1 MRAAHPRFPALDL
14 RSLAAFRVG
23 LGAIVL
29 VDLAGR
35 VGDRATL
42 YAAGDL
48 ATRLG
53 GWPLYGPG
61 TSAAVVTALFAI
73 HAAAA
78 VALVLGVRTRL
89 AAATTW
95 LLLLCLHHRNP
106 FVLNAGDALLRLLLL
121 WSMFLPLGARFGL
134 DAPRKA
140 PAAVLVRSPATLALA
155 VQVVSVYA
163 FTLVLKSGAAWL
175 PNGTA
180 LHFALS
186 NDALATDLGHAL
198 TAWPSLLHVMTYAV
212 LAIEAVAPLL
222 LIAPGA
228 RHRLAGAAA
237 LVGLHV
243 GIALFMRVGL
253 FPFVSIV
260 AVLPFLPPALWRDRG
275 AAACARGSSPRG
287 ARAVHAVC
295 VICLA
300 GLLLADIGTI
310 VRSAR
315 PPRPV
320 HAVLAA
326 IGLDHRWDMF
336 APDPPSTHDE
346 LLARLV
352 DGDASRDVPLRPA
365 NLRWRKYFERVG
377 RDNDALALL
386 RHLCRTTGAH
396 RVALYRLAH
405 PIPAPGRPATTP
417 PDESRLAD
425 LTCAPSPARQ
435 LLVRA
440 DRP

>member
-42 YAAGDL
+42 YASGDL
-48 ATRLG
+48 APRLG

-61 TSAAVVTALFAI
+61 TSAALVTALFAI

-78 VALVLGVRTRL
+78 VALVLGVRPRL
-89 AAATTW
+89 AAAATW
-95 LLLLCLHHRNP
+95 LFLLCLHHRNP

-134 DAPRKA
+134 DAQRAA
-140 PAAVLVRSPATLALA
+140 PAAVVVVRSPATLALA

-175 PNGTA
+175 PDGTA
-180 LHFALS
+180 LHLALS
-186 NDALATDLGHAL
+186 SDALATDLGHAL

-222 LIAPGA
+222 LIAPGP

-237 LVGLHV
+237 LVGLHL

-275 AAACARGSSPRG
+275 AAPCAGGPSSRA

-295 VICLA
+295 MLCLA
-300 GLLLADIGTI
+300 GLLLTDVGT
-310 VRSAR
+310 VVPSAR

-336 APDPPSTHDE
+336 APQPPSTQDE
-346 LLARLV
+346 LVARL

-365 NLRWRKYFERVG
+365 SLRWRKYYERVG
-377 RDNDALALL
+377 RDKDALALL

-396 RVALYRLAH
+396 RVALYLRTR
-405 PIPAPGRPATTP
+405 PIPAPGRPATP
-417 PDESRLAD
+417 PDEHRLAD
-425 LTCAPSPARQ
+425 LTCAPSLAQQ

-440 DRP
+440 GRP